1 MLTVEFAVNRF
12 VRLLPLL
19 LLFALVLS
27 GCGGVQID
35 PQTGQAVYNPGLF
48 EPLAYP
54 LRQAMILFYR
64 LLTPLGVAYAWG
76 WAIILVAVLIR
87 ILLLPLG
94 IRQMRLMRVAQ
105 AKMKALQP
113 ELEAIKKKYAKD
125 RQKLQEEQ
133 MRLYQKH
140 GITQAQMAGCLPT
153 LLQMPILFAFYYA
166 LLGLIV
172 QSDFKQGAPFYFI
185 PDLAYPSYIGGLGW
199 LTENF
204 SLTKLAQPNVW
215 PYLVLPA
222 VLAISQYALTKMSQ
236 TSQPAPD
243 PDNPAANM
251 MSQMAILMTLMFVF
265 FSLQVPSGMSLY
277 WVVGNILAI
286 AQQYYVNRQA
296 HRWDADAAAL
306 TAATLGGTGESESA
320 LETEAA
326 VSADG
331 KTAVTE
337 TAEAAPVRAAA
348 AAAPTPRRKRRRR
361 R

>member
-1 MLTVEFAVNRF
+1 MTVEPAVNRF
-12 VRLLPLL
+12 VRLVPFF
-19 LLFALVLS
+19 LLFALLLS
-27 GCGGVQID
+27 SCGGVHID
-35 PQTGQAVYNPGLF
+35 PNTGQEVYTPGLF

-54 LRQAMILFYR
+54 LRLAMIFFHN

-113 ELEAIKKKYAKD
+113 ELEVIKKKYAKD

-172 QSDFKQGAPFYFI
+172 QSDFKQDAPFYFI
-185 PDLAYPSYIGGLGW
+185 PDLAHPSYIGGLGW
-199 LTENF
+199 LTDNF
-204 SLTKLAQPNVW
+204 SLGKLAQPDVW

-222 VLAISQYALTKMSQ
+222 VLAVSQYVLTKMTQ
-236 TSQPAPD
+236 TSQPTPD
-243 PDNPAANM
+243 PNNPAANM
-251 MSQMAILMTLMFVF
+251 MNQMAILMTVMFVF

-296 HRWDADAAAL
+296 HRWDQDAAAL
-306 TAATLGGTGESESA
+306 AAATMGGEV
-320 LETEAA
+320 ETEL
-326 VSADG
+326 
-331 KTAVTE
+331 
-337 TAEAAPVRAAA
+337 TAEAAPAVSSDGKAVAVEKAGPAPARAS
-348 AAAPTPRRKRRRR
+348 AAAPTTPRRKRRRR

>member
-1 MLTVEFAVNRF
+1 MTVEFAVNRF

-35 PQTGQAVYNPGLF
+35 PQTGQEVYNPGLF

-54 LRQAMILFYR
+54 LRQAMILFHR

-113 ELEAIKKKYAKD
+113 ELDAIKKKYAKD

-185 PDLAYPSYIGGLGW
+185 PDLGHPSYIGGLGW

-204 SLTKLAQPNVW
+204 SLTKLAQPDIW

-222 VLAISQYALTKMSQ
+222 VLAISQYALTKMTQ
-236 TSQPAPD
+236 TSQPTPD
-243 PDNPAANM
+243 PNNPAANM
-251 MSQMAILMTLMFVF
+251 MNQMAILMTVMFVF

-286 AQQYYVNRQA
+286 AQQYYVNRQS

-306 TAATLGGTGESESA
+306 AAATMGGDEERA
-320 LETEAA
+320 LAVETEAA

-331 KTAVTE
+331 KTVVAG
-337 TAEAAPVRAAA
+337 TAASASVRASAPAA
-348 AAAPTPRRKRRRR
+348 ATPRRKRRRR

>member
-1 MLTVEFAVNRF
+1 MTVERAVNRLL
-12 VRLLPLL
+12 RLILL
-19 LLFALVLS
+19 LLLAALLLS
-27 GCGGVQID
+27 SCGGVQID
-35 PQTGQAVYNPGLF
+35 PNTGQEVYTPGIF

-54 LRQAMILFYR
+54 LRQAMILFHN
-64 LLTPLGVAYAWG
+64 LLSPLGVAYAWG

-185 PDLAYPSYIGGLGW
+185 PDLAHPSYVGGLGW

-204 SLTKLAQPNVW
+204 SLAKLAQPTVW

-222 VLAISQYALTKMSQ
+222 VLAVSQYVLTKMTQ
-236 TSQPAPD
+236 TGQPTPD

-251 MSQMAILMTLMFVF
+251 MNQMAILMTVMFVF

-296 HRWDADAAAL
+296 HRWDEHAAAL
-306 TAATLGGTGESESA
+306 AAASMAEEV
-320 LETEAA
+320 E
-326 VSADG
+326 
-331 KTAVTE
+331 TAVTLE
-337 TAEAAPVRAAA
+337 AEPAASSDGKAAVAEKARPAPARAS
-348 AAAPTPRRKRRRR
+348 AAAPTTPRRKRRRR